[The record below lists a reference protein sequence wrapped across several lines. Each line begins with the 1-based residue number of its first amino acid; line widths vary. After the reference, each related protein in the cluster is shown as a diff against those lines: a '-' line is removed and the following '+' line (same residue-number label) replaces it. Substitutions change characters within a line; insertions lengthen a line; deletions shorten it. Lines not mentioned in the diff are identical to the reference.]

1 MASAA
6 IRPAMPIDPSSG
18 VPAPA
23 AALLTLWLDADGRWH
38 ASAVL
43 ADGERFEFLS
53 PFELARWSRG
63 ITQPRP
69 PTDAGLR

>member
-1 MASAA
+1 MSVLPVHTP
-6 IRPAMPIDPSSG
+6 PAGHP
-18 VPAPA
+18 VPA

-38 ASAVL
+38 ASAVM
-43 ADGERFEFLS
+43 ADGERFEFQS

-63 ITQPRP
+63 MTLPRP